1 MATFNPNLL
10 LLNSLTRNS
19 ELLKLFK
26 QTTFLIHRNT
36 YGGLNIHDLKAL
48 NVIKKRL
55 TKLLDE
61 PEKEY
66 LTKLIDSLS
75 LYDLP
80 EVVSSSMTNKL
91 LDGEVFRYV
100 ARQSTEDL
108 CDILIE
114 HLPEKNAL
122 LLSIEIN
129 ENALALVS
137 ELVEFSMENAPDK
150 MTGLELTTCNIWSVI
165 KNIEDLPDNHI
176 HIAFISKPDEITN
189 FLCFKGLCI
198 AQQYLED
205 IAEKPVE
212 KVIKEREKKPFMP
225 TFGYGIASLAKKI
238 TGKSLTSNVVLVR
251 DVATEVEGKKKGIG
265 SLFKGKTKK
274 AVPTAVAVVD
284 VEDVEAT
291 EEMEDNTVTIVE
303 DEYDDSN
310 DTTFKGRG
318 FYDIEQGFLFNIT

>member
-10 LLNSLTRNS
+10 LLSSLTRNN

-26 QTTFLIHRNT
+26 QMIFLIHRNT
-36 YGGLNIHDLKAL
+36 YGGLNIHDLQAL
-48 NVIKKRL
+48 DVIKKRL
-55 TKLLDE
+55 AKLLDE

-80 EVVSSSMTNKL
+80 ELVSGSMTNKL
-91 LDGEVFRYV
+91 LETEVFSYV
-100 ARQSTEDL
+100 ARQSTDDL

-114 HLPEKNAL
+114 HLAEKNGL

-129 ENALALVS
+129 DSSLALVT

-150 MTGLELTTCNIWSVI
+150 MTDLELTTCNVWKLI
-165 KNIEDLPDNHI
+165 KNAEDLPDNHI
-176 HIAFISKPDEITN
+176 HIAFVTHTDEASN

-198 AQQYLED
+198 AKQYLED

-212 KVIKEREKKPFMP
+212 KKIKEREKKPFMP
-225 TFGYGIASLAKKI
+225 VFGHGIASLARKI
-238 TGKSLTSNVVLVR
+238 TGGKLNSDVVLVR
-251 DVATEVEGKKKGIG
+251 DVVVEEEKKKGVVG
-265 SLFKGKTKK
+265 LFKSKQKSK
-274 AVPTAVAVVD
+274 VD
-284 VEDVEAT
+284 LVKVEDVEDMPA
-291 EEMEDNTVTIVE
+291 DTIAIID

-310 DTTFKGRG
+310 DTDFKGRG
-318 FYDIEQGFLFNIT
+318 FFDVEQGFLFNVT